1 MIFVKYEFRLGNNLF
16 QWAFARVLS
25 KLSGVPMSAS
35 PITLFP
41 ATFQDNHPL
50 LEKIDFELPVISYS
64 VDLAEWVEKSK
75 KGNVLVRGFPHNITF
90 FEPHCSWLAPEVA
103 PRPGDYAVASSKD
116 VVLHI
121 RWGDYFDV
129 SGNVGRFGYPGTAF
143 YRLLGSLDYDRC
155 LIVTDTPNNK
165 IVEDV
170 LKHFRGVLVAK
181 DIDHDYR
188 TLYHASRL
196 IMSPSTFS
204 WWAAW
209 SGNGKEIYQPYE
221 MGFWKKKNKFALG
234 LPGPRVKRF
243 DMEGRIVND
252 PATSACT

>member
-1 MIFVKYEFRLGNNLF
+1 MIFVRYEFRLGNNLF

-35 PITLFP
+35 PIALFP
-41 ATFQDNHPL
+41 ATFQYEHPSPA
-50 LEKIDFELPVISYS
+50 KIDFELPLISYS
-64 VDLAEWVEKSK
+64 IDLAEWVEKSK
-75 KGNVLVRGFPHNITF
+75 KGNVLVRGFPHNTTF
-90 FEPHCSWLAPEVA
+90 FEPYRNWLAAEVA
-103 PRPGDYAVASSKD
+103 PRPGDYTLADSRD
-116 VVLHI
+116 IVLHI

-129 SGNVGRFGYPGTAF
+129 SENVGRFGYPGETF
-143 YRLLGSLDYDRC
+143 YRLLASLDYDRC
-155 LIVTDTPNNK
+155 LIVTDTPDNK
-165 IVEDV
+165 IVAGV
-170 LKHFRGVLVAK
+170 VKHFRGVLVAK

-209 SGNGKEIYQPYE
+209 SGSGKEIYQPYE

-234 LPGPRVKRF
+234 LPGRHVKRF
-243 DMEGRIVND
+243 DIDGKIVND
-252 PATSACT
+252 PAV